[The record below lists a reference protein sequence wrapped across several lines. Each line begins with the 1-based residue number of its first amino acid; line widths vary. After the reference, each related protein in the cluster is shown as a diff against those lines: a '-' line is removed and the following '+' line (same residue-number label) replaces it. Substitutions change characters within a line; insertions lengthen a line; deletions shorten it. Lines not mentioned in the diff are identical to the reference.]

1 MKFDFPFAESII
13 IYIGLVVIFLG
24 IIILSFFIF
33 QAVQRSIAKRPKK
46 EKSPKKE
53 RIKLQPGCLTF
64 LAKTLIIAFLVASGL
79 MIVFLG
85 AFVQSMTSFTREV
98 LVAEVTFEEINANN
112 RTMKVILVEK
122 KGNNANVRQ
131 EFFLIGDQWFVRGDI
146 IKWDS
151 WLNFFGLHTMYK
163 LTRIGGYFD
172 DPRRENR
179 EPPTNYSLV
188 PEEETPKWRWLY
200 KYGYEL
206 PFVNDV
212 YGNSVY
218 KYPQLNRIF
227 KIYVTPTGFTIG
239 TEDK

>member
-1 MKFDFPFAESII
+1 MNFDFPFAESII
-13 IYIGLVVIFLG
+13 IYTGIVVVFLG
-24 IIILSFFIF
+24 IIMLLYFMY
-33 QAVQRSIAKRPKK
+33 QAWQRSMAKREKK
-46 EKSPKKE
+46 EKPAKKE
-53 RIKLQPGCLTF
+53 PIKLQPGCLTF
-64 LAKTLIIAFLVASGL
+64 LVKTLIISFLIVLGL
-79 MIVFLG
+79 MIMFLG
-85 AFVQSMTSFTREV
+85 AFLQSMTSFTREE
-98 LVAEVTFEEINANN
+98 LVAEVTFEEIDAINN
-112 RTMKVILVEK
+112 TMKGILIEK
-122 KGNNANVRQ
+122 KGNNANMRQ

-163 LTRIGGYFD
+163 LTRMGGYFT

-206 PFVNDV
+206 AFVNDV

-239 TEDK
+239 TDDK